1 MKKYYIALCAVCLG
15 MAFTACSND
24 ENEVVKNEGAPLTEI
39 FASAKVA
46 SRTAVAGDGVTVTW
60 SSGDAISVIPNK
72 LVTGSDAKSFTFVQ
86 TGEAGLSSSKFFGTA
101 DEYDKYVAVYPVNKD
116 MNIQNK
122 GGKLS
127 ISNITIPT
135 EQHAV
140 KDGFDPTA
148 NLMAASFTK
157 AGAGEVV
164 FKHMCAFA
172 KITVTQPCKSITFTP
187 NGYEYLAVTG
197 SHFYLEYD
205 EVTGNVT
212 NAHANLIKDFDP
224 SFAKLIPAVGKTEI
238 EVGTYLIAFCP
249 NNWNGKPSF
258 VIENSDDTQLTR
270 TAGAKVT
277 FNNSNLGQVIDFGT
291 ASVSEGWTLN

>member
-1 MKKYYIALCAVCLG
+1 MKKYYIALCAVCFG

-46 SRTAVAGDGVTVTW
+46 SRTAVATDGVTVTW
-60 SSGDAISVIPNK
+60 SAGDAISVIPNK
-72 LVTGSDAKSFTFVQ
+72 LVDNSDAKSFTFVQ

-101 DEYDKYVAVYPVNKD
+101 DEYDKYVAVYPVNKG
-116 MNIQNK
+116 MSIGKK
-122 GGKLS
+122 GGKQS

-140 KDGFDPTA
+140 KGGFDPTA
-148 NLMAASFTK
+148 NLMVASFTK
-157 AGAGEVV
+157 AEAGTVV

-187 NGYEYLAVTG
+187 NGSNLLAVTG
-197 SHFYLEYD
+197 SHFYFEYD
-205 EVTGNVT
+205 DATGNVT
-212 NAHANLIKDFDP
+212 NAHATMATDFDP
-224 SFAKLIPAVGKTEI
+224 SYAKLIPANGQTEI
-238 EVGTYLIAFCP
+238 EAGTYLLAFCP
-249 NNWNGKPSF
+249 NGQNGNPKF
-258 VIENSDDTQLTR
+258 VIENSNDTQLTR
-270 TAGAKVT
+270 TGAKVT

>member
-1 MKKYYIALCAVCLG
+1 MKKYYIALCAACLG

-72 LVTGSDAKSFTFVQ
+72 LVTNSDAKSFTFVQ
-86 TGEAGLSSSKFFGTA
+86 TGEAGLPSSKFFGTA
-101 DEYDKYVAVYPVNKD
+101 DEYDKYVAVYPVNKG
-116 MNIQNK
+116 MSIGTK
-122 GGKLS
+122 GGKPS

-140 KDGFDPTA
+140 KGGFDPAA

-157 AGAGEVV
+157 AEAGEVV

-187 NGYEYLAVTG
+187 NGSNMLAVTG
-197 SHFYLEYD
+197 SHFYFEYD
-205 EVTGNVT
+205 ATGNVT
-212 NAHANLIKDFDP
+212 NAHANLIADFDP
-224 SFAKLIPAVGKTEI
+224 SYAKLIPAVGKTEI
-238 EVGTYLIAFCP
+238 EEGTYLIAFCP
-249 NNWNGKPSF
+249 NSFSGKPKF
-258 VIENSDDTQLTR
+258 VIENSDNTQLTR
-270 TAGAKVT
+270 TAGAPVT